1 MTEGPCFNT
10 QALEVLRGMQNL
22 GLCSIEAGDS
32 RVMSKSQGQA
42 GVLVHNLRVMV
53 MWAAKRIIR
62 KSGAVELGK
71 YGK

>member
-1 MTEGPCFNT
+1 M
-10 QALEVLRGMQNL
+10 

-42 GVLVHNLRVMV
+42 GVSVHNLRVMV